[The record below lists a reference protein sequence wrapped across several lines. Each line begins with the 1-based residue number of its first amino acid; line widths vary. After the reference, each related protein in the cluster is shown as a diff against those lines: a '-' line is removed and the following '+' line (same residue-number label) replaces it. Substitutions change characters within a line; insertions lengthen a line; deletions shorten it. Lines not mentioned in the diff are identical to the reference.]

1 MSNSELSIFGWAAL
15 FVARICELRIIKNI
29 KIINTGERIAVT
41 DLLGNMMRN
50 VRIDE

>member
-1 MSNSELSIFGWAAL
+1 MSNPELLVFGLAAFFIVKL
-15 FVARICELRIIKNI
+15 CESRIIKNI